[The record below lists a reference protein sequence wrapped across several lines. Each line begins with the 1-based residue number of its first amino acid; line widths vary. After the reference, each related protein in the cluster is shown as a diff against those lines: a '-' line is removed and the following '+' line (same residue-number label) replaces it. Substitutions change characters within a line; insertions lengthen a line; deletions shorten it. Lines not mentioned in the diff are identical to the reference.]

1 MWHLEPVLRASSSAT
16 IPTRASTADWS
27 VMGSFIVQTLATK
40 LDAVST
46 HKQWPNFKFLAPTGS
61 EKWAPHSPL
70 INKSRAAS
78 NVECINEASENPK
91 RLWSTIKSLLHSSP
105 PSEQLSPCISQPL
118 ANSLATFFCQ
128 KIVALKES
136 ISLKLR
142 GSPSPFDFDQ
152 PHRNELLSDLTPVTP
167 AEVSKLLQSMSN
179 KSSQLDYIPTSLLKS
194 CADTFSIIISHLA
207 NLSFTQ
213 ATFPSK
219 FKLALIS
226 PLLKKPGLPKSEL
239 SNFRPIS
246 NLNTI
251 GKMLERLALARLF
264 PHISISPSFCPLQSA
279 YRKFHSTETA
289 LLKLT
294 NDIMETIDSGKI
306 TILTALDM
314 SAAFDTLD
322 HATLLHRLQ
331 HTFGLSGYVI
341 SWVRSYLTNRTSF
354 VKIDSSSSPNTTICT
369 GVPQG
374 SVLGPLLFVLF
385 ISPVAS
391 VINPDLSNA
400 SNIVSFHQYAD
411 DTQLYIGTNLST
423 LADQVASIE
432 SCTQRVHNWLL
443 NNGLHLNPSKSEAI
457 AFFNP
462 RSKPLES
469 LAESIAS
476 ISVAGSP
483 IKLQSSIKN
492 LGVYLD
498 SRMSFDRQ
506 VSETCKASYFHIR
519 ALRHIR
525 PSLTTEA
532 CKTIAAAIVG
542 SRLDYCNSLL
552 AGTSVSN
559 LARLQLV
566 QNTLARVVTEKSR
579 FCHITPVLSE
589 LHWLPVRHRINF
601 KIATITFKVLQFQQP
616 SYLAALIPRY
626 VPTRSLRSSSSLS
639 LCIPT
644 RKTEMAKSKSFSSVA
659 SNVWNKLPGHLSSI
673 SSLPAFRKKLKHHLF
688 RSAFPG
694 NPSPSTGI
702 TFCDVSPSTDATQV
716 GHTPPPG

>member
-1 MWHLEPVLRASSSAT
+1 
-16 IPTRASTADWS
+16 
-27 VMGSFIVQTLATK
+27 
-40 LDAVST
+40 
-46 HKQWPNFKFLAPTGS
+46 
-61 EKWAPHSPL
+61 
-70 INKSRAAS
+70 
-78 NVECINEASENPK
+78 
-91 RLWSTIKSLLHSSP
+91 
-105 PSEQLSPCISQPL
+105 
-118 ANSLATFFCQ
+118 
-128 KIVALKES
+128 
-136 ISLKLR
+136 
-142 GSPSPFDFDQ
+142 
-152 PHRNELLSDLTPVTP
+152 
-167 AEVSKLLQSMSN
+167 
-179 KSSQLDYIPTSLLKS
+179 
-194 CADTFSIIISHLA
+194 
-207 NLSFTQ
+207 
-213 ATFPSK
+213 
-219 FKLALIS
+219 
-226 PLLKKPGLPKSEL
+226 
-239 SNFRPIS
+239 
-246 NLNTI
+246 
-251 GKMLERLALARLF
+251 
-264 PHISISPSFCPLQSA
+264 
-279 YRKFHSTETA
+279 
-289 LLKLT
+289 
-294 NDIMETIDSGKI
+294 
-306 TILTALDM
+306 M

-331 HTFGLSGYVI
+331 HTFGLSRYVI

-566 QNTLARVVTEKSR
+566 QNTLARVGGSLLKNLV
-579 FCHITPVLSE
+579 F
-589 LHWLPVRHRINF
+589 
-601 KIATITFKVLQFQQP
+601 ATSHPF
-616 SYLAALIPRY
+616 
-626 VPTRSLRSSSSLS
+626 SLS
-639 LCIPT
+639 CIGFLFA
-644 RKTEMAKSKSFSSVA
+644 TE
-659 SNVWNKLPGHLSSI
+659 
-673 SSLPAFRKKLKHHLF
+673 
-688 RSAFPG
+688 
-694 NPSPSTGI
+694 
-702 TFCDVSPSTDATQV
+702 
-716 GHTPPPG
+716 

>member
-1 MWHLEPVLRASSSAT
+1 M
-16 IPTRASTADWS
+16 
-27 VMGSFIVQTLATK
+27 
-40 LDAVST
+40 
-46 HKQWPNFKFLAPTGS
+46 
-61 EKWAPHSPL
+61 
-70 INKSRAAS
+70 
-78 NVECINEASENPK
+78 
-91 RLWSTIKSLLHSSP
+91 
-105 PSEQLSPCISQPL
+105 
-118 ANSLATFFCQ
+118 
-128 KIVALKES
+128 
-136 ISLKLR
+136 
-142 GSPSPFDFDQ
+142 
-152 PHRNELLSDLTPVTP
+152 
-167 AEVSKLLQSMSN
+167 
-179 KSSQLDYIPTSLLKS
+179 
-194 CADTFSIIISHLA
+194 
-207 NLSFTQ
+207 
-213 ATFPSK
+213 
-219 FKLALIS
+219 
-226 PLLKKPGLPKSEL
+226 
-239 SNFRPIS
+239 
-246 NLNTI
+246 
-251 GKMLERLALARLF
+251 
-264 PHISISPSFCPLQSA
+264 
-279 YRKFHSTETA
+279 
-289 LLKLT
+289 

-354 VKIDSSSSPNTTICT
+354 VKIDSSSSPNTTTCT

-385 ISPVAS
+385 ISPVAG

-423 LADQVASIE
+423 LAHQVASIE

-601 KIATITFKVLQFQQP
+601 KIATIAFKVLQFQQP

-639 LCIPT
+639 LCVPA
-644 RKTEMAKSKSFSSVA
+644 RRTEMAKSKSFSSVA
-659 SNVWNKLPGHLSSI
+659 SSFKLPGHLSSI
-673 SSLPAFRKKLKHHLF
+673 STLPAFRKRLKHHLF
-688 RSAFPG
+688 ERLSR
-694 NPSPSTGI
+694 
-702 TFCDVSPSTDATQV
+702 
-716 GHTPPPG
+716 